1 VAYGSNIPR
10 IYGALGG
17 FIVLMLWIYAV
28 NLIVLI
34 GAETDTALHELRG
47 GAGT

>member
-1 VAYGSNIPR
+1 VYGSNIPK

-34 GAETDTALHELRG
+34 GAETDTALHELRD
-47 GAGT
+47 GAGA